1 MNFLTRIVEYKKK
14 EIATA
19 RKRIPESVLRGK
31 SLHIQGKRSFRRKLA
46 GPDHTGVNIIAE
58 IKRASPSKGVIC
70 ADLDAARQ
78 AAAYEHGGAAAI
90 SVLTDRHFFSGSPA
104 DLAAARQATTL
115 PVLRKDFL
123 ISSYQILE
131 SGALGADAIL
141 LIVRILSKNQL
152 HDYLALCR
160 ELELDVLVEIHCRE
174 DLETALQA
182 GADLIGINNR
192 NLTSFETDTQTAA
205 RLAGGLG
212 PGKTAVAASGICS
225 QADIKTGLNAG
236 IHNFLIGESL
246 VRSPDPAAMLQTLK
260 ACGQGQTL
268 HPPICQNKKNKS
280 DEHK

>member
-19 RKRIPESVLRGK
+19 RKRIPESVLREK
-31 SLHIQGKRSFRRKLA
+31 SLHIQSKRSFRRKLA
-46 GPDHTGVNIIAE
+46 RPDHTGVNIIAE

-78 AAAYEHGGAAAI
+78 AAAYEQGGAAAI

-141 LIVRILSKNQL
+141 LIVRILSENQL

-174 DLETALQA
+174 ELETALQA

-205 RLAGGLG
+205 KLAGELG
-212 PGKTAVAASGICS
+212 PGQVAVAASGIRNRM
-225 QADIKTGLNAG
+225 DIELGLKAG
-236 IHNFLIGESL
+236 IYNFLIGESL
-246 VRSPDPAAMLQTLK
+246 VRATDPAAMLQTLK
-260 ACGQGQTL
+260 ACGQAQGL
-268 HPPICQNKKNKS
+268 PLRIP
-280 DEHK
+280 